1 MLHASKIEELNFSE
15 IEQVDGGLNLQN
27 VATIAQQMSHNL
39 AEIIVS
45 PATGVPKLI
54 HNINYLINFYS

>member
-1 MLHASKIEELNFSE
+1 MLRVSKIEELDFSE

-27 VATIAQQMSHNL
+27 VATIAQQMSHNI
-39 AEIIVS
+39 AESMIS
-45 PATGVPKLI
+45 PATGLPKLI